1 MTTQTLPHWDLS
13 VVYPSLESPEFAEGF
28 EKLKHQVA
36 ELKSLF
42 DQNAI
47 QRSENQV
54 LDSTTIATFAT
65 VTNALNQA
73 HEAVATTF
81 SYIMGFVATDTRNT
95 VAQARFSE
103 MQQLGMQL
111 QQLGIRWVAWIGGLD
126 VEQLIAQ
133 SPLAADHAYAL
144 QKAKQ
149 EATHLMSPAEEVLA
163 AELNLSGANAWS
175 KLHTVVSSQLNV
187 PVEID
192 GETKHMPMS
201 MVRNLAFDPNREVR
215 KSAYEAELAGWKQVE
230 TPLAGAINS
239 IKGQVNTLA
248 GHRGWATALDEALA
262 DNNIDRQTLDA
273 MLTAAR
279 ETFPD
284 FRRYLQAKA
293 RLLGSGDRLPWFDLF
308 APIGNDV
315 STWEYAESEAFILEH
330 FGSYSQRLR
339 DYAARAFDENWI
351 DAEPR
356 AGKRD
361 GAFCM
366 RLVGDESRILSNY
379 KPSFAG
385 MRTLAHELGH
395 GYHNLNLAAATP
407 LQRQIPMTL
416 AETASIFCETIV
428 RNAALAKA
436 DPATQLAIIESSL
449 QNSCQLVVDISSRFI
464 FEQSLFEARQAREL
478 SVQEIN
484 DLMLKAQAET
494 YGDGLDE
501 QYYHQYMW
509 AVKGHYYSAERS
521 FYNYPY
527 MFGLLFGLGLY
538 AQYVATPDE
547 FRAKYDDLLAASGK
561 ADAATLAERFGIDI
575 RTPDF
580 WRASLATVKAD
591 IDRFVELS
599 EQLLDAPA
607 N

>member
-13 VVYPSLESPEFAEGF
+13 VVYPSLDSPEFAEGF
-28 EKLKHQVA
+28 QQIKQQVSD
-36 ELKSLF
+36 LKSLF
-42 DQNAI
+42 DQAAI

-54 LDSTTIATFAT
+54 LDSATIATFET
-65 VTNALNQA
+65 VTNAFNQTQDA
-73 HEAVATTF
+73 MMTNF
-81 SYIMGFVATDTRNT
+81 SYVMGFVATDTRDT
-95 VAQARFSE
+95 LAQARFSE

-111 QQLGIRWVAWIGGLD
+111 QQLGLRWVAWIGGLD
-126 VEQLIAQ
+126 IEQLIAQ
-133 SPLAADHAYAL
+133 SSLAAEHAFIL
-144 QKAKQ
+144 HKTKQ
-149 EATHLMSPAEEVLA
+149 EALHLMSPAEEVLA
-163 AELNLSGANAWS
+163 VELNLSGGSAWS
-175 KLHTVVSSQLNV
+175 KLHTVVSSQLSV
-187 PVEID
+187 PVTLD
-192 GETKHMPMS
+192 GETKQMPMS

-215 KSAYEAELAGWKQVE
+215 RSAYEAELAGWKDVE
-230 TPLAGAINS
+230 TPMAAAINS

-293 RLLGSGDRLPWFDLF
+293 RLVGSERLAWFDLF

-366 RLVGDESRILSNY
+366 RLVGDQSRILSNY

-395 GYHNLNLAAATP
+395 GYHNLNLAETTP

-436 DPATQLAIIESSL
+436 DAATQLAIIESSL

-501 QYYHQYMW
+501 QYYHPYMW
-509 AVKGHYYSAERS
+509 AVKGHYYSPERS

-538 AQYVATPDE
+538 AQYVETPDE

-561 ADAATLAERFGIDI
+561 HDAATLAERFGIDI

-580 WRASLATVKAD
+580 WRASLATIKAD

-599 EQLLDAPA
+599 EQLLDTTAH
-607 N
+607 

>member
-1 MTTQTLPHWDLS
+1 MTSQSLPHWDLS
-13 VVYPSLESPEFAEGF
+13 VIYPSLESAEFTAGIQ
-28 EKLKHQVA
+28 KLKQQVSD
-36 ELKSLF
+36 LKSLF
-42 DQNAI
+42 DQAAI

-54 LDSTTIATFAT
+54 LDSATIATFER
-65 VTNALNQA
+65 VTNALNQ
-73 HEAVATTF
+73 VQDSATTNY
-81 SYIMGFVATDTRNT
+81 SYIMGFVATDTRDT

-103 MQQLGMQL
+103 IQQLGMQL
-111 QQLGIRWVAWIGGLD
+111 QQLGTRWVAWIGGLD
-126 VEQLIAQ
+126 IEQLVAQ
-133 SPLAADHAYAL
+133 SPLASEHAYAL
-144 QKAKQ
+144 QKAKH
-149 EATHLMSPAEEVLA
+149 EASHLMSPAEEVLA
-163 AELNLSGANAWS
+163 VELNLSGANAWS
-175 KLHTVVSSQLNV
+175 KLHTVVSSQLSV
-187 PVEID
+187 PVKLD

-201 MVRNLAFDPNREVR
+201 MLRNLAFDPNREVR
-215 KSAYEAELAGWKQVE
+215 RSAFEAELAGWKVVE
-230 TPLAGAINS
+230 TPLAAALNS

-248 GHRGWATALDEALA
+248 GHRGWQTALDEALT

-273 MLTAAR
+273 LMTAAR

-284 FRRYLQAKA
+284 FRRYLRAKA
-293 RLLGSGDRLPWFDLF
+293 RLLGSERLPWFDLF

-315 STWEYAESEAFILEH
+315 SSWEYAEAEAFILEH

-339 DYAARAFDENWI
+339 DFAARAFDENWI

-366 RLVGDESRILSNY
+366 PLVGDQSRILSNY

-484 DLMLKAQAET
+484 ELMLKAQTET

-538 AQYVATPDE
+538 AQYVAAPDE

-607 N
+607 H

>member
-13 VVYPSLESPEFAEGF
+13 VVYPSLDSPEFAEGF
-28 EKLKHQVA
+28 QRIKQQVSD
-36 ELKSLF
+36 LKSLF
-42 DQNAI
+42 DQAAI
-47 QRSENQV
+47 QYSENQV
-54 LDSTTIATFAT
+54 LDSATIATFET
-65 VTNALNQA
+65 VTNAFNQTQDA
-73 HEAVATTF
+73 MMTNF
-81 SYIMGFVATDTRNT
+81 SYVMGFVATDTRDT
-95 VAQARFSE
+95 LAQARFSE

-111 QQLGIRWVAWIGGLD
+111 QQLGLRWVAWIGGLD
-126 VEQLIAQ
+126 IDQLIAQ
-133 SPLAADHAYAL
+133 SSLAAEHAFIL
-144 QKAKQ
+144 HKTKQ
-149 EATHLMSPAEEVLA
+149 EALHLMSPAEEVLA
-163 AELNLSGANAWS
+163 VELNLSGGSAWS
-175 KLHTVVSSQLNV
+175 KLHTVVSSQLSV
-187 PVEID
+187 PVTLD

-215 KSAYEAELAGWKQVE
+215 RSAYEAELAGWKVVE
-230 TPLAGAINS
+230 TPMAAAINS

-293 RLLGSGDRLPWFDLF
+293 RLVGSERLAWFDLF

-366 RLVGDESRILSNY
+366 RLVGDQSRILSNY

-395 GYHNLNLAAATP
+395 GYHNLNLAETTP

-436 DPATQLAIIESSL
+436 DAATQLAIIESSL

-478 SVQEIN
+478 SIQEIN
-484 DLMLKAQAET
+484 ELMLKAQAET

-501 QYYHQYMW
+501 QYYHPYMW
-509 AVKGHYYSAERS
+509 AVKGHYYSPERS

-538 AQYVATPDE
+538 AQYLATPDE

-561 ADAATLAERFGIDI
+561 HDAATLAERFGIDI

-580 WRASLATVKAD
+580 WRASLATIKAD

-599 EQLLDAPA
+599 EQLLDTAA
-607 N
+607 H

>member
-13 VVYPSLESPEFAEGF
+13 VVYPSLDSPEFAEGF
-28 EKLKHQVA
+28 QRIKQQVSD
-36 ELKSLF
+36 LKSLF
-42 DQNAI
+42 DQAAI

-54 LDSTTIATFAT
+54 LDSATIATFES
-65 VTNALNQA
+65 VTTAFNKTQDAMMTN
-73 HEAVATTF
+73 F
-81 SYIMGFVATDTRNT
+81 SYVMGFVATDTRDT
-95 VAQARFSE
+95 LAQARFSE

-111 QQLGIRWVAWIGGLD
+111 QQLGLRWVAWIGGLD
-126 VEQLIAQ
+126 IDQLIAQ
-133 SPLAADHAYAL
+133 SSLAAEHAFIL
-144 QKAKQ
+144 HKTKQ
-149 EATHLMSPAEEVLA
+149 EALHLMSPAEEVLA
-163 AELNLSGANAWS
+163 VELNLSGGSAWS

-187 PVEID
+187 PVTQA

-215 KSAYEAELAGWKQVE
+215 RSAYEAELAGWKVVE
-230 TPLAGAINS
+230 TPMAAAINS

-284 FRRYLQAKA
+284 FRRYLRAKA
-293 RLLGSGDRLPWFDLF
+293 RLVGSERLAWFDLF

-366 RLVGDESRILSNY
+366 RLVGDQSRILSNY

-395 GYHNLNLAAATP
+395 GYHNLNLAETTP

-436 DPATQLAIIESSL
+436 DAATQLAIIESSL

-501 QYYHQYMW
+501 QYYHPYMW
-509 AVKGHYYSAERS
+509 AVKGHYYSPERS

-561 ADAATLAERFGIDI
+561 HDAATLAERFGIDI

-580 WRASLATVKAD
+580 WRASLATIKAD

-599 EQLLDAPA
+599 EQLLDTTAH
-607 N
+607 